1 MEWVS
6 RLRTFDVVLGRIA
19 RLMGSNILDINFRE
33 QTGSGRGNNTI
44 GRWSMAIHVFRRST
58 FC

>member
-33 QTGSGRGNNTI
+33 
-44 GRWSMAIHVFRRST
+44 FR
-58 FC
+58 F